1 MKYFFYSSFLFLL
14 FSCTSTPNQPSE
26 KETIVEKEEL
36 PPRQKLETVNG
47 IPVYDFN
54 GLEPLLHIDN
64 DTTYIVNFWATW
76 CKPCV
81 EELPY
86 FEEAHEAYK
95 NEKVKVLLV
104 SMDFRKQL
112 EKKLIPFISK
122 NNLQSEVV
130 VLSDPDAN
138 SWIDKV
144 SPEWGGAIPAT
155 LIYKKNKR
163 DFYTRAFENFDD
175 LNSIIQPYL
184 KK

>member
-1 MKYFFYSSFLFLL
+1 MLL
-14 FSCTSTPNQPSE
+14 ACTSTPNQPSE
-26 KETIVEKEEL
+26 KESIDKKTS
-36 PPRQKLETVNG
+36 PAPSRQKLETVGG

-54 GLEPLLHIDN
+54 GLEPFLHLDN

-86 FEEAHEAYK
+86 FEEAHKAYK

-130 VLSDPDAN
+130 VLSDSDAN

-144 SPEWGGAIPAT
+144 SSEWGGAIPAT
-155 LIYKKNKR
+155 LIYKRSKR
-163 DFYTRAFENFDD
+163 DFYTRSFESFDD
-175 LNSIIQPYL
+175 LNTIIQPYL
-184 KK
+184 NK